1 MAISSTNHP
10 QVRSSGIIEKALLLC
25 GAGYGVVYIIVND
38 AIAASIYD
46 GYSRI
51 DQAVSELSAVGAPP
65 QQFLRWMLPVFTVLM
80 ASFAIGVW
88 KAVGDTTPGKILAGT
103 IAAFAITGLL
113 WLPFPMTSRGDLAA
127 GINHGGDLGHLVLS
141 GVSVGLFLLQFAVGA
156 WLVRGWFAIYSLVSL
171 AVCLGAGA
179 VVAAMASRLPAGEP
193 TPYMGLAERVNLG
206 TWLLWMAVLG
216 IVLLRPAA
224 DRHSS

>member
-1 MAISSTNHP
+1 MVTSSTINP
-10 QVRSSGIIEKALLLC
+10 RVRSSSIVEKALLLC
-25 GAGYGVVYIIVND
+25 GAAYGVAYIIVND
-38 AIAASIYD
+38 GIAASMYD
-46 GYSRI
+46 GYDRI
-51 DQAVSELSAVGAPP
+51 DQAVSELSAVGAPS

-88 KAVGDTTPGKILAGT
+88 KAVGHTAPGKILAGS

-113 WLPFPMTSRGDLAA
+113 WLPFPMTSRSDLAA
-127 GINHGGDLGHLVLS
+127 GISHGGDLGHLVLS
-141 GVSVGLFLLQFAVGA
+141 GVSVGLFLVQFGVGA
-156 WLVRGWFAIYSLVSL
+156 WLLRGWFAIYSLVSL
-171 AVCLGAGA
+171 AVCLTAGG
-179 VVAAMASRLPAGEP
+179 VVAAMASRLSVGEP

-216 IVLLRPAA
+216 IVVLRR